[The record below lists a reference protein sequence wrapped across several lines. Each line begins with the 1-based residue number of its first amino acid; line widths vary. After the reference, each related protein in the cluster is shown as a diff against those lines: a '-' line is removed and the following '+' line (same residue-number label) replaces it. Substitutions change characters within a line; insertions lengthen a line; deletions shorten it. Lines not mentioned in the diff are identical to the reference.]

1 LLFVLSAARGKLSR
15 PPQGQVRPRANRQS
29 RILRSVARS
38 PAESRPPRESRLAS
52 MQQAK
57 VESYTIE
64 PNVATKPEQKQV
76 IATVNGVSILKS
88 DYEARV
94 EQQISP
100 VQRQMPAN
108 FFEQYKK
115 ELSKKV
121 LDEMVVDIL
130 IGQKAKQKG
139 LTVTDQEIDSRIYV
153 IAQRQKMSL
162 HDYRDMLK
170 AKGEDFGQFRD
181 KVRQNQ
187 LRKYNS

>member
-1 LLFVLSAARGKLSR
+1 
-15 PPQGQVRPRANRQS
+15 
-29 RILRSVARS
+29 
-38 PAESRPPRESRLAS
+38 